1 MTSVAR
7 WTVLFLMVFKQTR
20 PISSKP
26 LVIEEEEK
34 ILEKKEIERILEA
47 IRIGDIN
54 DFSEKRVFDILKEL
68 NKAGYYHKRNDF
80 KRLRSGQQGFM
91 DEEECWRNYLTCEAA
106 GINVKKLLNYLK
118 SHGRIEI
125 PQHGSTAYNQF
136 ITSFHESK
144 ERENKS

>member
-1 MTSVAR
+1 MASVAR

-26 LVIEEEEK
+26 LVIEEEQK

-54 DFSEKRVFDILKEL
+54 EFSEERVFDILKEL
-68 NKAGYYHKRNDF
+68 NKAGHYHEKNDF
-80 KRLRSGQQGFM
+80 KRLRCGQRSFM

-106 GINVKKLLNYLK
+106 GINVKKLLNYLE
-118 SHGRIEI
+118 SHGSIEI
-125 PQHGSTAYNQF
+125 PLRGSKAYYDF
-136 ITSFHESK
+136 INSLI
-144 ERENKS
+144 